1 MSTTKGLAVMLAGA
15 VMLLAAA
22 PASAAPRTKTNTW
35 HGSVYGAYGAAGGA
49 FAQGSVHLNPNGQ
62 PVRTPPACAY
72 PQRYDSGG
80 VAVFQRFG
88 CRLP

>member
-22 PASAAPRTKTNTW
+22 PASAATRTKTNAW
-35 HGSVYGAYGAAGGA
+35 YGNAYGAAGSA
-49 FAQGSVHLNPNGQ
+49 FAQGTSTVNPSGQ
-62 PVRTPPACAY
+62 RVQRPADCAY
-72 PQRYDSGG
+72 PRYDSGG

>member
-15 VMLLAAA
+15 VMLFAAA
-22 PASAAPRTKTNTW
+22 PASAATRTKTNTW
-35 HGSVYGAYGAAGGA
+35 HGNAYGAYGAAGGA
-49 FAQGSVHLNPNGQ
+49 FAQGTSINPNGQ

-72 PQRYDSGG
+72 PRYDSGG

>member
-1 MSTTKGLAVMLAGA
+1 MLAGA

-22 PASAAPRTKTNTW
+22 PASAAPRTKTNAW
-35 HGSVYGAYGAAGGA
+35 HGSAYGAGSAYGPAGSA
-49 FAQGSVHLNPNGQ
+49 FAQGAVQVNPNGQ

-72 PQRYDSGG
+72 PRYDSGG